1 MSLLVLIPLSIGL
14 GLVGLA
20 AFFWAL
26 RNDQF
31 DDPDGASWRIIPPE
45 TPPKPE
51 GKDDGKLAPDAEN
64 RHTGKGV

>member
-26 RNDQF
+26 RNGQF
-31 DDPDGASWRIIPPE
+31 DDPEGDAWRILSPRSLQQ
-45 TPPKPE
+45 KE
-51 GKDDGKLAPDAEN
+51 GSPDAKLAPDTQD
-64 RHTGKGV
+64 RHAGRGV